1 VGLGYR
7 FDKMDLII
15 GSKDKAKKMP
25 TDLNLSADIS
35 VRDTYSIIR
44 RIEEQLNQISAG
56 QKIVTLKMTADYA
69 LSSRFN
75 IQLFYDRN
83 MSSPY
88 ISSSYP
94 ITNSSFGVS
103 FRFSLTQ

>member
-1 VGLGYR
+1 
-7 FDKMDLII
+7 
-15 GSKDKAKKMP
+15 
-25 TDLNLSADIS
+25 
-35 VRDTYSIIR
+35 
-44 RIEEQLNQISAG
+44 LNQMTSG
-56 QKIVTLKMTADYA
+56 QKIITLKMTADYV

-75 IQLFYDRN
+75 VQVFYDRQMN
-83 MSSPY
+83 SPY